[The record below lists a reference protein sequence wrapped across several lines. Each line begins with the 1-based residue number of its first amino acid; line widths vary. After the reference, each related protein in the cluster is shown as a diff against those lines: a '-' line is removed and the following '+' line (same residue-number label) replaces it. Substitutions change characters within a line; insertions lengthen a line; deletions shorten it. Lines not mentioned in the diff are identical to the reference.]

1 MRRRV
6 VVADDSPMYL
16 ELLAI
21 VLNELKQLNLVGAAA
36 NGREAVE
43 LAVERDADVVLLD
56 VELPILN
63 GFVAATE
70 IRRLRPQTDVL
81 LHTALRL
88 DEHRRHGGQ
97 LDLVVYDK
105 LELPRTI
112 QLLARPT
119 SSARSQIV
127 ERAKYESAAKR
138 LQGWRRHD
146 RVSPAIEMRP

>member
-36 NGREAVE
+36 TGREAVE

-56 VELPILN
+56 VELPILS

-70 IRRLRPQTDVL
+70 IRRLRPRTDVL
-81 LHTALRL
+81 LHTALRV
-88 DEHRRHGGQ
+88 DEHRRRGEQ
-97 LDLVVYDK
+97 LGFVVYDK

-112 QLLARPT
+112 QLLARRT
-119 SSARSQIV
+119 SSGLASPRPRRSSST
-127 ERAKYESAAKR
+127 SATSR
-138 LQGWRRHD
+138 LING
-146 RVSPAIEMRP
+146 SPVLQMRP